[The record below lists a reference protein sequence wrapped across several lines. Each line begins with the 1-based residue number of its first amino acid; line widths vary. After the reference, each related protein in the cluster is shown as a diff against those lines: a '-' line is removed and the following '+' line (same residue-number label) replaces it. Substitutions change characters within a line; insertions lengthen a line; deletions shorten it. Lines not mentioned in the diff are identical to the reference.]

1 MQPLQHEVAWRYA
14 ALQTAIANRFIISCC
29 YFHIVH
35 WQGGEPLLRLHITA
49 FCRLR
54 VAVAVRRRT
63 VVDSRD
69 YSCNKEQVQS
79 LWRILYTS
87 CGFLNALKYIFDE
100 LFQIVKTETL
110 IYTQNMGSKPPEC
123 IFTEIDCISL
133 HVTGFTLN
141 LHWFSLRC
149 TSLQY

>member
-1 MQPLQHEVAWRYA
+1 MKLLGDTRLSRQQLRIVSSFHVVIFILFIDREENRCYGYTLPLSV
-14 ALQTAIANRFIISCC
+14 
-29 YFHIVH
+29 
-35 WQGGEPLLRLHITA
+35 PLS
-49 FCRLR
+49 
-54 VAVAVRRRT
+54 VDVAVRRRT